1 MTISVGTKTVTDQ
14 LKIGFFF
21 WTIPLDLKMN
31 PIKLHYKIGPK
42 YDKEKLTL
50 SQALNFYFPQQR
62 SPFSIVYTNLASPRG
77 ETTSWE

>member
-1 MTISVGTKTVTDQ
+1 
-14 LKIGFFF
+14 
-21 WTIPLDLKMN
+21 MN